1 MTPGPWRVVPST
13 AHVGGISIRCDIV
26 TDALPFAPSFVA
38 GDIMPEDARAMAELP
53 AILAALRDCVESL
66 EAAMEDPEADRDA
79 MPPPALDRA
88 RLLLARLD
96 GAA

>member
-1 MTPGPWRVVPST
+1 MTSLRGKAFARL
-13 AHVGGISIRCDIV
+13 C
-26 TDALPFAPSFVA
+26 LAPSR
-38 GDIMPEDARAMAELP
+38 EELE
-53 AILAALRDCVESL
+53 AALRDCVESL

-88 RLLLARLD
+88 RLLLGRLD

>member
-1 MTPGPWRVVPST
+1 MTPGAWYHKESAGGHQGLVISEST
-13 AHVGGISIRCDIV
+13 GASIAV
-26 TDALPFAPSFVA
+26 TYDRADAPAVALLPEFV
-38 GDIMPEDARAMAELP
+38 
-53 AILAALRDCVESL
+53 AALRDCVESL

-88 RLLLARLD
+88 RLLLGRLD